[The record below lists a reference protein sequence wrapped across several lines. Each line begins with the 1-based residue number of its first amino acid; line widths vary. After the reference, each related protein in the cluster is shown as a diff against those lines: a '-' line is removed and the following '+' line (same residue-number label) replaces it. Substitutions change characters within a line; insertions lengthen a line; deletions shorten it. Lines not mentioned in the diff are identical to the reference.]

1 MSTVTEMA
9 AARAQALAA
18 ADEPMTIAD
27 AIGKA
32 EFMRLQ
38 PEYVVSPAEARR
50 VIDALLAAIQSS
62 TCFYKAK
69 KLGEEVFVLRSRD
82 RAAPMAIHVWARQA
96 AEHGA
101 DHNKVSDAEQTWV
114 RWELQS
120 PEKTR
125 WPT

>member
-1 MSTVTEMA
+1 MSAVTEMA

-18 ADEPMTIAD
+18 ADEPMTIAE

-50 VIDALLAAIQSS
+50 VIDALLATIQSS

-69 KLGEEVFVLRSRD
+69 KLGEEVFVLRSSD
-82 RAAPMAIHVWARQA
+82 RAAPTAIVTWVKA
-96 AEHGA
+96 AETHGA
-101 DHNKVSDAEQTWV
+101 GQEKLRDAIETWMRWSDQPAD
-114 RWELQS
+114 
-120 PEKTR
+120 KTR